1 MTSRDTRRNFLRLL
15 DETWPGVQS
24 EFVAAM
30 RQARA
35 GVDMRALEAAIA
47 RGDVAAAFRALRFDA
62 ADMFRTDTAI
72 TAALAAGGNYQMGAF
87 QHATRRAPIGSRVVQ
102 SFGGRNE
109 RAERIAR
116 DLGARLVTEVVDD
129 TRVLIA
135 QTIRAG
141 LEAGAGPLRT
151 ALDIGGRVVNG
162 TRQGGLVGLHST
174 QAGYVQNM
182 RGELTDPDRMAN
194 YFTRTRRDKRF
205 DGIVRRA
212 IADGK
217 PVAQADI
224 DRMAARY
231 SDRLLALRGETI
243 ARTETLKA
251 LNAGRQ
257 EALDQLIENPNND
270 VRAEDVVRAWDSAG
284 DGKTR
289 PTHVAADLQDPV
301 PQGQPFIVGG
311 YSLMYPGDTSLG
323 APAEEVINCRC
334 YVDVRIDFFAG
345 LARAEGVV
353 PDKPLTQPE
362 INARTDIEMKNDV
375 VARGQSTGTEH
386 LRAYDAATGREFSAV
401 SGSQDLVLIPD
412 DMIEAIG
419 RAENSVVAHHNHPS
433 SRPFSRQ
440 DLEMVGRYPGLKTLY
455 AHGHDGS
462 EFKVE
467 RVISFGAADLDRA
480 NNDVARP
487 FIRFESRFAS
497 KEDQILLFQHAF
509 PLRLSQKGFVKYSLP
524 ESGAVRNA
532 YNRNQEIFDAI
543 MGAM

>member
-1 MTSRDTRRNFLRLL
+1 MTTRDTRRAFLKLL
-15 DETWPGVQS
+15 DDTWPGVQS

-35 GVDMRALEAAIA
+35 GVDMKALEAAIA
-47 RGDVAAAFRALRFDA
+47 RGDVDAAFRALRFDE
-62 ADMFRTDTAI
+62 ADLFKTDTAI
-72 TAALAAGGNYQMGAF
+72 TAVLSAGGNYQMASF
-87 QHATRRAPIGSRVVQ
+87 QQATRRAPIATRVVQ

-116 DLGARLVTEVVDD
+116 DLGARLVTEVLDD

-151 ALDIGGRVVNG
+151 ALDIGGRMTNG

-182 RGELTDPDRMAN
+182 RGELTNPDRMAN

-217 PVAQADI
+217 PVGQADI

-270 VRAEDVVRAWDSAG
+270 VQAQDVVRAWDSTG
-284 DGKTR
+284 DAKTR
-289 PTHVAADLQDPV
+289 ETHAAADGQV
-301 PQGQPFIVGG
+301 VGQGEAFNVGG
-311 YSLMYPGDTSLG
+311 ALLMYPGDSSMG
-323 APAEEVINCRC
+323 APGEETINCRC
-334 YVDVRIDFFAG
+334 YVDVRIDFFA
-345 LARAEGVV
+345 R
-353 PDKPLTQPE
+353 LT
-362 INARTDIEMKNDV
+362 
-375 VARGQSTGTEH
+375 
-386 LRAYDAATGREFSAV
+386 
-401 SGSQDLVLIPD
+401 
-412 DMIEAIG
+412 
-419 RAENSVVAHHNHPS
+419 
-433 SRPFSRQ
+433 
-440 DLEMVGRYPGLKTLY
+440 
-455 AHGHDGS
+455 
-462 EFKVE
+462 
-467 RVISFGAADLDRA
+467 
-480 NNDVARP
+480 
-487 FIRFESRFAS
+487 
-497 KEDQILLFQHAF
+497 
-509 PLRLSQKGFVKYSLP
+509 
-524 ESGAVRNA
+524 
-532 YNRNQEIFDAI
+532 
-543 MGAM
+543 